1 MTVPITSRMI
11 ATAGELW
18 AQGAT
23 IADIAEQL
31 CVNKY
36 TLATYIRNNH
46 DIFPNRRYHM
56 DVWMARLTECK
67 GMSAVAI
74 AVKYGVSK
82 STVFKWAKI
91 IRESEVERVGS

>member
-1 MTVPITSRMI
+1 MNIALTSRMI
-11 ATAGELW
+11 AVASELW
-18 AQGAT
+18 ANGVT

-31 CVNKY
+31 CVNKH
-36 TLATYIRNNH
+36 TLATFIRNNH

-56 DVWMARLTECK
+56 DVWRARLAECK

-82 STVFKWAKI
+82 STIFQWSKR
-91 IRESEVERVGS
+91 IRESELEHVGS